1 MKANLIFVFLVLA
14 PMLLRLFAVEVP
26 EERVTDRPPTAEA
39 EAKPTPPPP
48 PAPAPAKQPEA
59 KAQPAPGS
67 GGGSAEPQRPERLP
81 AQDAVT
87 FM

>member
-14 PMLLRLFAVEVP
+14 PMLLHLFTAEIP
-26 EERVTDRPPTAEA
+26 EERATDRPPATEV
-39 EAKPTPPPP
+39 ETKPAPPPK
-48 PAPAPAKQPEA
+48 APARKTDCDAHPAA
-59 KAQPAPGS
+59 PA
-67 GGGSAEPQRPERLP
+67 GGGSAEPQHPERLP